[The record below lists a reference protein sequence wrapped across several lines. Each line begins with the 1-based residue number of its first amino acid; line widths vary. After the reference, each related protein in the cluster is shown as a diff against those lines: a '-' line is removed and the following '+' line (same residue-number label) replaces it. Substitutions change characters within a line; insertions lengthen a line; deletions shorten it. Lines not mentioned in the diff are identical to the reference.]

1 MSSCTSHFIENFT
14 NIINVDIKETVNAN
28 YKLIE
33 KNNIGTG
40 KVSEMSINGSIN
52 NLSFTLDKSLTCS
65 HGEEINI
72 LRFLNSSTKNI
83 TKKNDLIVICPKD
96 KDGYLDLHI
105 FIIELKSD
113 KTSGAGNQI
122 LCGKIFV
129 DYLISIYK
137 LHFDCKFDVKV
148 SYYGIIA
155 SSKTVNMRQA
165 STSKNSFY
173 NFNPIKKNGVEI
185 KILNWNPKTK
195 LPLNDIYNKTS

>member
-14 NIINVDIKETVNAN
+14 SIINIDIKEIVNAN

-33 KNNIGTG
+33 KNNLGTD

-52 NLSFTLDKSLTCS
+52 NISFTLDKPLTCS

-96 KDGYLDLHI
+96 KAGCLELHV

-129 DYLISIYK
+129 DYLINIYQ
-137 LHFDCKFDVKV
+137 LHFDCKFKV
-148 SYYGIIA
+148 NVNYYGIIS
-155 SSKTVNMRQA
+155 SSKTPPMRQ
-165 STSKNSFY
+165 STTSVNATY
-173 NFNPIKKNGVEI
+173 HFNPIHKNGVAI
-185 KILNWNPKTK
+185 QILNWNPKTK
-195 LPLNDIYNKTS
+195 LPLNDIYRKVS